1 MNKFDWRK
9 PLLFL
14 VIVGLGSCDNMQRK
28 PEPPAPERDVRVGGN
43 EFVMRAD
50 LKCPLYVMPAFPDEP
65 ELPLDVLK
73 SNPKMTYKELANLEA
88 EHIDKLRA
96 YITKVKKEMK
106 QSNVDYITTCI
117 EENRGRR

>member
-1 MNKFDWRK
+1 MTGIFPTSRKNSKASKSVRIEMNKFDWRK

-28 PEPPAPERDVRVGGN
+28 PEPTVPERDVRVGGN

-73 SNPKMTYKELANLEA
+73 SNPKMTYKE
-88 EHIDKLRA
+88 
-96 YITKVKKEMK
+96 
-106 QSNVDYITTCI
+106 
-117 EENRGRR
+117 